1 MGLFR
6 RLRRLSRPDDDEV
19 PADWFEIVE
28 RHVAVWR
35 YLDDH
40 EREALVERMTDLLA
54 SKQWEAARG
63 FALTDRM
70 RVVIAAQAALLV
82 LGLDTSWLSGV
93 GTIVV
98 HPTTRRVE
106 RTSPGPVPGTETCGQ
121 VHLLGEAAYEGP
133 VVVAWDS
140 ASLAARHPGRGVD
153 VVIHELT
160 HKIDMLDRVVDGTP
174 PFEDPARHDRWVQ
187 VCTRE
192 YELLVA
198 ADDAGIDDGVL
209 DPYGATD
216 AGEFFAVATEAFFT
230 TPVELSSE
238 RPELY
243 EVLGDFYGQD
253 PATRVARGAR
263 PR

>member
-6 RLRRLSRPDDDEV
+6 RLGRLGRPDASDV
-19 PADWFEIVE
+19 PTDWPEIVE

-40 EREALVERMTDLLA
+40 DREALGERLTDVLI

-63 FALTDRM
+63 FVLTDRM

-82 LGLDTSWLSGV
+82 LGLDTSWLRGV
-93 GTIVV
+93 STIVV
-98 HPTTRRVE
+98 HPSTRRVE

-140 ASLAARHPGRGVD
+140 ASRAARHPGRGVD

-160 HKIDMLDRVVDGTP
+160 HKIDMLDHVVDGTP
-174 PFEDPARHDRWVQ
+174 PLDDPVLHDRWVE

-192 YELLVA
+192 FELLVA
-198 ADDAGIDDGVL
+198 EDDAGVDDGVL

-230 TPVELSSE
+230 APIELSTE
-238 RPELY
+238 KPELY
-243 EVLGDFYGQD
+243 RVLHDFYGQD
-253 PATRVARGAR
+253 PAARLARGPR